1 MTNNQKT
8 PNVEMIQVDRITVLN
23 PRDRNKK
30 VFRQI
35 VDSISKVGLK
45 KPITVSVCKTSSDE
59 VSYELVC
66 GQGRLEAFFSL
77 GQQTIPAIVV
87 DVSEEERLIMSLV
100 ENLARR
106 QHRPLE
112 LLQDIGELKKRGYS
126 DTDIAKKIG
135 VSREYVHAI
144 IRLLEEGEERLLIA
158 VEAGQIPLS
167 VAIDIAESDVEG
179 IQEAL
184 AHAYE
189 KGLLRGK
196 KLLTAKRVIERRR
209 RQGKGLVSAKS
220 AKGKIRISS
229 NTLVRVYKKEADR
242 QRLMIKKAEIT
253 QNRLLFIVEAM
264 RTLLVDENFTTLLR
278 AEDLSTMPRPLADL
292 IETRAGL

>member
-1 MTNNQKT
+1 MTNNQKS
-8 PNVEMIQVDRITVLN
+8 PNVEMIQCDRITVLN

-45 KPITVSVCKTSSDE
+45 KPITISRCKNSGDE
-59 VSYELVC
+59 LAYELVC
-66 GQGRLEAFFSL
+66 GQGRLEAFLSL
-77 GQQTIPAIVV
+77 GQQEIPAVVV

-106 QHRPLE
+106 QHRPME
-112 LLQDIGELKKRGYS
+112 LLHDIGELKKRGYS
-126 DTDIAKKIG
+126 DTDIARKIG
-135 VSREYVHAI
+135 LSRDYVHSI
-144 IRLLEEGEERLLIA
+144 IHLLEEGEVRLLIA

-167 VAIDIAESDVEG
+167 VALDIAESDVEG
-179 IQEAL
+179 VQEAL
-184 AHAYE
+184 AEAYE
-189 KGLLRGK
+189 RGLLRGK
-196 KLLTAKRVIERRR
+196 KLLTAKRVVERRH
-209 RQGKGLVSAKS
+209 RQGKALDPAKS
-220 AKGKIRISS
+220 TEGRTRISS

-242 QRLMIKKAEIT
+242 QRLMIKKAEVT

-264 RTLLVDENFTTLLR
+264 RTLLTDENFATLLR
-278 AEDLSTMPRPLADL
+278 AEELSTMPRPLADL